1 MTINISDNNPRISYS
16 VSQGVT
22 QSSFTVPFEF
32 FDDDDLN
39 VYVDGTLKTLT
50 SDYTVSGGDGTTGT
64 VTISVTG
71 ASGGST
77 VVITRDIELDR
88 TTDFPSSGP
97 FNINSLNTELDRLIA
112 IAADLEDRAARAI
125 QAQDFDST
133 VSYTLPLVDDRKGK
147 VLGFNAT
154 TGAVEAGPEIADTQS
169 LANVSADIALL
180 ADIEDGTLDTN
191 AITNVNGIR
200 TDVTTVSGI
209 SGNVTTVANNDAN
222 VTTVATNDAN
232 ITTVA
237 SNIASVNT
245 VATNIADV
253 ITVAN
258 DLNEA
263 ISEVETVAN
272 DLNESISEIET
283 VAASITNVDLVGT
296 DITNVNTT
304 AGSISNV
311 NTTAT
316 NIANV
321 NTVAGISG
329 NVTTVAGI
337 SSDVT
342 TVAADQV
349 DIGTVSTNIA
359 NVNTVAGISGNVTTV
374 AGISSNVTT
383 VANNDANV
391 TTVAGINSAVSTV
404 SGISADV
411 TAVSNNNA
419 NVTTVAGSIANV
431 NTAAA
436 DITNINTAA
445 TNISTINTV
454 ATAITDV
461 STVSGDIA
469 AVITAANDLNEAVSE
484 IDTVANAITN
494 VDNVGNNI
502 TNVNTV
508 AGISSDVTTVAG
520 ISQSDLS
527 TVATNATNV
536 GTVAGSISNV
546 NTVATNINNVNDFF
560 DVYRVGATDPTTSLD
575 TGDLFYNTTSG
586 SLKVYTGSAWEQGV
600 TAGSGFLPLTGGQ
613 LTGNITM
620 SGTETV
626 DGRDLSVDGAKLDGI
641 EAGATADQTKSDI
654 DALGIAAS
662 TAATLATARNI
673 ALTGAVTGN
682 VNFDGSGNVSIATT
696 ATSDPTL
703 TLSGDVSGSAT
714 FTNLGNATLSV
725 TVADDSHNHI
735 ISNVDGLQTAL
746 DGKYST
752 SGGTVSG
759 NITATGYVYGGNYV
773 QAPNMYVDNA
783 LLHSGDT
790 DTYIQFGTDTIYLT
804 SGGSTEVTITG
815 TGVQLGDSGNG
826 FFQPVSGDYGS
837 IQIDGGGHNGW
848 EGYNIGGHSVFMSN
862 GSVTGIYNDVNNHW
876 IVEGTHNGAAS
887 IYYAGNAKITTESG
901 GASVTGLLKTEAL
914 WEDYDALSGTSVTI
928 VPSNGGAFSLTM
940 TGNTTFAF
948 SSATSGYSVGFIVQ
962 LTGNGS
968 TVTWPTSVD
977 WAGGT
982 APDAPASGETDLL
995 VFWTRDGGTTW
1006 YGMLAIDAAA

>member
-1 MTINISDNNPRISYS
+1 MTINIADNSPRISYS
-16 VSQGVT
+16 VAEGVT
-22 QSSFTVPFEF
+22 QTSFAVPFEF
-32 FDDDDLN
+32 FDNPDLN
-39 VYVDGTLKTLT
+39 VYLDGTLQTIT
-50 SDYTVSGGDGTTGT
+50 TNYTVAGGDGSTGT
-64 VTISVTG
+64 VTMSVTG

-77 VVITRDIELDR
+77 VVITRGIELER
-88 TTDFPSSGP
+88 TTDFPVSGA
-97 FNINSLNTELDRLIA
+97 FNIVALNTELDRLVA

-154 TGAVEAGPEIADTQS
+154 TGAVEAGPEIAATQS

-237 SNIASVNT
+237 TNIASVNT

-342 TVAADQV
+342 AVAADQV

-391 TTVAGINSAVSTV
+391 TTVAGINSAISTV

-431 NTAAA
+431 NTAATN
-436 DITNINTAA
+436 ITNINTAA
-445 TNISTINTV
+445 TNISVINTV

-560 DVYRVGATDPTTSLD
+560 DVYRVGSTDPSTNND
-575 TGDLFYNTTSG
+575 NGDLFYNTTSG
-586 SLKVYTGSAWEQGV
+586 VLKVYNSSTSAWEQGV
-600 TAGSGFLPLTGGQ
+600 TAGSGFLPLSGGQ
-613 LTGNITM
+613 ITGNITM

-641 EAGATADQTKSDI
+641 EANADVTDTANVTAAGALMDSEVTNLAQVKAFSSSDYATAAQGATADA
-654 DALGIAAS
+654 AL
-662 TAATLATARNI
+662 ARSGGTM
-673 ALTGAVTGN
+673 TGAITFAAGQTFDGRDVSADGSKLDGIESGATGDQTASEILTAIKT
-682 VNFDGSGNVSIATT
+682 VDGSGSGLDADLWDGNQFSNYLNQGVL
-696 ATSDPTL
+696 TSSAPVFSGITL
-703 TLSGDVSGSAT
+703 NNNGGTQTFFDYNNTNNNYIRGSNTYIDT
-714 FTNLGNATLSV
+714 FTQFNGDAEFKGGASAVFLNNSS
-725 TVADDSHNHI
+725 DI
-735 ISNVDGLQTAL
+735 R
-746 DGKYST
+746 ST
-752 SGGTVSG
+752 SG
-759 NITATGYVYGGNYV
+759 NWTGEHAGK
-773 QAPNMYVDNA
+773 
-783 LLHSGDT
+783 
-790 DTYIQFGTDTIYLT
+790 IQY
-804 SGGSTEVTITG
+804 
-815 TGVQLGDSGNG
+815 
-826 FFQPVSGDYGS
+826 
-837 IQIDGGGHNGW
+837 H
-848 EGYNIGGHSVFMSN
+848 
-862 GSVTGIYNDVNNHW
+862 NNHW
-876 IVEGTHNGAAS
+876 YVQFSGEFNARNSSGTNVFQVNS
-887 IYYAGNAKITTESG
+887 SGNAY
-901 GASVTGLLKTEAL
+901 VHNDL
-914 WEDYDALSGTSVTI
+914 TI
-928 VPSNGGAFSLTM
+928 NGGDIVLNG
-940 TGNTTFAF
+940 TGRIQGVDTV
-948 SSATSGYSVGFIVQ
+948 SAGTDAANKNY
-962 LTGNGS
+962 
-968 TVTWPTSVD
+968 VD
-977 WAGGT
+977 TALAAAGGT
-982 APDAPASGETDLL
+982 AFSS
-995 VFWTRDGGTTW
+995 F
-1006 YGMLAIDAAA
+1006 

>member
-1 MTINISDNNPRISYS
+1 MTINIADNSPRISYS
-16 VSQGVT
+16 VAEGVT
-22 QSSFTVPFEF
+22 QTSFAVPFEF
-32 FDDDDLN
+32 FDNPDLN
-39 VYVDGTLKTLT
+39 VYLDGTLQTIT
-50 SDYTVSGGDGTTGT
+50 TNYTVAGGDGSTGT
-64 VTISVTG
+64 VTMSVTG

-77 VVITRDIELDR
+77 VVITRDIELER
-88 TTDFPSSGP
+88 TTDFPVSGA
-97 FNINSLNTELDRLIA
+97 FNIVALNTELDRLVA

-200 TDVTTVSGI
+200 ANVTTVSGI

-237 SNIASVNT
+237 TNIASVNT

-321 NTVAGISG
+321 NTVAGISS

-342 TVAADQV
+342 AVAADQV

-391 TTVAGINSAVSTV
+391 TTVAGINSAISTV

-431 NTAAA
+431 NTAAT

-454 ATAITDV
+454 AAAITDV

-494 VDNVGNNI
+494 VDTVGNNI

-508 AGISSDVTTVAG
+508 AGISSDVTTVANDG
-520 ISQSDLS
+520 TDIG
-527 TVATNATNV
+527 TVATNISNVNTVAGISGNVTTVAGISADITSVAADATDI
-536 GTVAGSISNV
+536 GTVATNIANVNSVGGSISNV

-560 DVYRVGATDPTTSLD
+560 DVYRVGTTDPSTNND
-575 TGDLFYNTTSG
+575 NGDLFYNTTSG
-586 SLKVYTGSAWEQGV
+586 VLKVYNSSTSAWEQGV
-600 TAGSGFLPLTGGQ
+600 TAGSGFLPLAGGQ

-641 EAGATADQTKSDI
+641 EANATADQTAAEIRALVESATDSNVFTDADHTKLNGIETGATADQTKADI
-654 DALGIAAS
+654 DALGIN
-662 TAATLATARNI
+662 AATLDSLDSTQFLRSDAADTINNVLTVSSSAYFKGNTTSGYRFNNAADSLNLFILADNGNATFHSSTITAGGN
-673 ALTGAVTGN
+673 TVWHSGNDGA
-682 VNFDGSGNVSIATT
+682 GSGLDADLWDGNQFSTYLNQSLKTTNAPTFAGATLNGGLNVSGVI
-696 ATSDPTL
+696 DGQ
-703 TLSGDVSGSAT
+703 GDVAIGGGAGYGWFKGYNANWNHFIGSRMQVSGST
-714 FTNLGNATLSV
+714 SSPT
-725 TVADDSHNHI
+725 I
-735 ISNVDGLQTAL
+735 
-746 DGKYST
+746 
-752 SGGTVSG
+752 SGGHDLTFVEYLDNPTLGFKFKTSHTGTYQDVLHIGSQYTTIYSGNLKLEGTGRIEGIDTVSSG
-759 NITATGYVYGGNYV
+759 TDAANKNYV
-773 QAPNMYVDNA
+773 
-783 LLHSGDT
+783 DT
-790 DTYIQFGTDTIYLT
+790 AIA
-804 SGGSTEVTITG
+804 SV
-815 TGVQLGDSGNG
+815 
-826 FFQPVSGDYGS
+826 
-837 IQIDGGGHNGW
+837 GGG
-848 EGYNIGGHSVFMSN
+848 
-862 GSVTGIYNDVNNHW
+862 
-876 IVEGTHNGAAS
+876 
-887 IYYAGNAKITTESG
+887 
-901 GASVTGLLKTEAL
+901 
-914 WEDYDALSGTSVTI
+914 
-928 VPSNGGAFSLTM
+928 PAFS
-940 TGNTTFAF
+940 AF
-948 SSATSGYSVGFIVQ
+948 
-962 LTGNGS
+962 
-968 TVTWPTSVD
+968 
-977 WAGGT
+977 
-982 APDAPASGETDLL
+982 
-995 VFWTRDGGTTW
+995 
-1006 YGMLAIDAAA
+1006 